1 MRVPVLPLVVVVAG
15 RGEPVR
21 GAAAVVE
28 AGCRGSAAA
37 AEQQEPEER
46 NEISHSSKQS
56 TSTTIKHKM
65 EAASRARSRVLSEI
79 DPHSEWVRGD
89 EFDTLVVDVTGFSK
103 DHLKVQ
109 VEPSGSLKIS
119 GERAV
124 NGGGRQWLHFLKRF
138 DLLPGAVGD
147 AAAIKVQ
154 LDKGILYV
162 QLPRHN
168 AAAGE
173 QQRTTEGYED
183 ALHPAWRVARALGRH
198 RQVVLNVVIAVV
210 LFWLVAFAKNKPNSG
225 LTRNE

>member
-1 MRVPVLPLVVVVAG
+1 
-15 RGEPVR
+15 
-21 GAAAVVE
+21 
-28 AGCRGSAAA
+28 
-37 AEQQEPEER
+37 
-46 NEISHSSKQS
+46 
-56 TSTTIKHKM
+56 M
-65 EAASRARSRVLSEI
+65 EVASRARSRILSEI

-138 DLLPGAVGD
+138 DLLPGAAGD

-154 LDKGILYV
+154 LDKGVLYV
-162 QLPRHN
+162 QVPHHN

-173 QQRTTEGYED
+173 QQRTTDGYED
-183 ALHPAWRVARALGRH
+183 ALQEGETDGDATAAAWGGGHAPARRDQHSAWRVARALGRH
-198 RQVVLNVVIAVV
+198 RQVVLNVVIAIV
-210 LFWLVAFAKNKPNSG
+210 LFWLVAFAKNKPKSG
-225 LTRNE
+225 LNMNE